1 MIIAASFA
9 ALAVPTAAMASVTI
23 DATGK
28 GFVGKGDVQSALG
41 YNNAALQK
49 AVDAKS
55 LVFTAVQ
62 PTSQALSQDVSQS
75 GKQVGTQIGVQ
86 SGTQTGVQ
94 SASQVMSQDLV
105 CTFTNG
111 SGTKT
116 FHRDGVRDGERTGI
130 REGSRIGT
138 REGSRDG
145 DRDGTR
151 KGIQAGTQTG
161 SLAYALDVEA
171 RKATQYT
178 GFILKGWIGQ
188 PSYTETGAPVWNAPA
203 YDGWEFGDWHFGDY
217 TFGDYTF
224 GDYQFAGDYTF
235 EPVTGTEWG
244 EWDALP
250 GENPDDCLR
259 SQNADKITQISNDIT
274 AGAVTDGVVTDGAI
288 ADGVVTD
295 GAITEGAITEGDIAY
310 GTITPGAVTSDD
322 A

>member
-86 SGTQTGVQ
+86 SGTQTGTQ
-94 SASQVMSQDLV
+94 AGTLSMSQDLV

-138 REGSRDG
+138 REGGRDG

-178 GFILKGWIGQ
+178 GFILKGWSGV
-188 PSYTETGAPVWNAPA
+188 PSYTATGAPVWNAPA
-203 YDGWEFGDWHFGDY
+203 FGGWEFGDWH
-217 TFGDYTF
+217 FGDYTF

-288 ADGVVTD
+288 ADGVVPD
-295 GAITEGAITEGDIAY
+295 GAIADGEITEGDIAY